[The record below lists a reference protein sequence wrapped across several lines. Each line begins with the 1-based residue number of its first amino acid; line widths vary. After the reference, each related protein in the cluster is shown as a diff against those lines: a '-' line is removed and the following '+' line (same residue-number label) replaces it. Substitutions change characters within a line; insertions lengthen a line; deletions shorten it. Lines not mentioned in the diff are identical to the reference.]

1 MRAANLRVS
10 LKRRSCADK
19 KFSSVGTFPRRRPG
33 RFFAGAGNERPRATI
48 HTTGRATAHATRGS
62 GGGAAGRQGARGQR
76 RILCAQ
82 GKPAEGIEAGLHRR
96 KIHGA
101 WKMDGWLGDT
111 AATDSWVRLV
121 HRATGLAWRDS
132 GYRGRYQLLHR
143 KLSGTVFAGS
153 VRSGKRAVQE

>member
-1 MRAANLRVS
+1 MRGANLRAS

-19 KFSSVGTFPRRRPG
+19 KSSNVGTLARRRPG
-33 RFFAGAGNERPRATI
+33 GFFAGVGNERPRATI
-48 HTTGRATAHATRGS
+48 HTNGHATGGS
-62 GGGAAGRQGARGQR
+62 GGGAAGRQSTRGQR

-82 GKPAEGIEAGLHRR
+82 GKPAEGIEAGIHRR

-101 WKMDGWLGDT
+101 WKMDGWLGDA
-111 AATDSWVRLV
+111 AATDSRVRLV
-121 HRATGLAWRDS
+121 HRAAGLAGRDS

-153 VRSGKRAVQE
+153 VRSGKIAVQE